1 MVQTY
6 VIGTIEYQWNWNGT
20 DICYWCNTLK
30 NNACQNQ
37 ISKSKKW
44 QNRDHWHIYTWP
56 LTFLAW
62 YKHFNKKKVAVLKLV
77 LFAKTPLLSEMMP
90 SCNCIP
96 CVNKMPTHTYNRVNS
111 VIINKAITLNILHNM
126 LNLHDIE
133 FVICMLLVLS
143 KRADENTK
151 ISQSE

>member
-1 MVQTY
+1 MHDHSLSWLG
-6 VIGTIEYQWNWNGT
+6 I
-20 DICYWCNTLK
+20 NTSIK
-30 NNACQNQ
+30 
-37 ISKSKKW
+37 KSGG
-44 QNRDHWHIYTWP
+44 
-56 LTFLAW
+56 
-62 YKHFNKKKVAVLKLV
+62 VKLV

-96 CVNKMPTHTYNRVNS
+96 CVNKMPTHTYNS

-126 LNLHDIE
+126 FNLHDIE